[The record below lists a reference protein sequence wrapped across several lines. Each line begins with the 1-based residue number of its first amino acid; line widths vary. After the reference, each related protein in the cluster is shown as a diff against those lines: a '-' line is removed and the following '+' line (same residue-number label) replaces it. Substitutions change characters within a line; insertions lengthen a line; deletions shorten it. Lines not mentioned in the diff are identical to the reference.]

1 MGLEEL
7 LLELAEKRGEKKG
20 RREGEKKGQREGEK
34 AMAIAVARELK
45 KEGFPVAQ
53 IEKYTQLSVRKI
65 EKL

>member
-34 AMAIAVARELK
+34 AMAIAIAHEWK
-45 KEGFPVAQ
+45 KVGFPVAQ
-53 IEKYTQLSVRKI
+53 IGKYTQLSVRKI

>member
-7 LLELAEKRGEKKG
+7 LLELAEKRGEKKA
-20 RREGEKKGQREGEK
+20 EKKARREGEK

-45 KEGFPVAQ
+45 KEGFPIAQ
-53 IEKYTQLSVRKI
+53 IERFTGLSVRKI

>member
-20 RREGEKKGQREGEK
+20 
-34 AMAIAVARELK
+34 ATAIAIAPQLK

-53 IEKYTQLSVRKI
+53 IEKFTRLSARKI

>member
-7 LLELAEKRGEKKG
+7 LLELAEKK
-20 RREGEKKGQREGEK
+20 GEK
-34 AMAIAVARELK
+34 AMAIAVARKLK

-53 IEKYTQLSVRKI
+53 IEKFTRLSARKI